1 MFGRVYPCM
10 WYNQTWIPGT
20 HQVPHDGM
28 SNGRF
33 LQMKNP
39 DNLRGM
45 QKTCLTYLKLH
56 VQSYRTQATVTDI
69 TLNLT
74 NQ

>member
-1 MFGRVYPCM
+1 MYPCM
-10 WYNQTWIPGT
+10 WYNQTWLPGS
-20 HQVPHDGM
+20 HQLSCHGM

-33 LQMKNP
+33 FQMRNP

-45 QKTCLTYLKLH
+45 QKTCLKYLKLH